1 MEAEFRAVRFAPGED
16 SLGVSMKIKQAEFV
30 GVFVDMDQL
39 PADQL
44 PEVAIVGRSNVG
56 KSSLINRLANRKNL
70 AKSSSTPG
78 KTRTINYYRF
88 NQSWYLVDLPGYGFA
103 KVSQSERARW
113 GKMIEKYLTSRS
125 SLRGV
130 ILLVDIRHS
139 PSKED
144 RLMKDWLEHHQIP
157 YMVVATKSDKLSRS
171 ARLKNL
177 AMIRKELQL
186 PIEQQPLGIS
196 SASGEGMEELLQS
209 LEEITDSLPIPPE
222 LS

>member
-1 MEAEFRAVRFAPGED
+1 MSEG
-16 SLGVSMKIKQAEFV
+16 SLGVGMKIKQAEFV

-56 KSSLINRLANRKNL
+56 KSSLINRIANRKNL

-103 KVSQSERARW
+103 KVSRTEKARW
-113 GKMIEKYLTSRS
+113 GKMIEKYLAGRNT
-125 SLRGV
+125 LRGV

-139 PSKED
+139 PSQED
-144 RLMKDWLEHHQIP
+144 RMMKDWLEHHQLP
-157 YMVVATKSDKLSRS
+157 FMVVATKADKLSR
-171 ARLKNL
+171 AAQQKNL

-186 PIEQQPLGIS
+186 PVEQLPLGFS
-196 SASGEGMEELLQS
+196 SANGAGVEELLQS
-209 LEEITDSLPIPPE
+209 LEEIMTPKQIPPG
-222 LS
+222 LSYNV